1 MATGTIKKVMDENNI
16 KFPNY
21 SATPTTVTSTGT
33 VRKTLDS
40 DAYISAYSSMSTI
53 DGYHAISVG
62 TYVENLTATRTMQ
75 LYVKKGTTVTL
86 FGNASYASTMK
97 IYPLL

>member
-1 MATGTIKKVMDENNI
+1 MATGTITKVVDENNLR
-16 KFPNY
+16 FPNY

-40 DAYISAYSSMSTI
+40 DAYISAYSSIPTI
-53 DGYHAISVG
+53 DGSHAIAIG
-62 TYVENLTATRTMQ
+62 TYVENLTATQTMQ
-75 LYVKKGTTVTL
+75 LYVKKGTEVTL
-86 FGNASYASTMK
+86 FANTSYASIMK

>member
-33 VRKTLDS
+33 VRKVLDEDS
-40 DAYISAYSSMSTI
+40 FILAAANTTAL
-53 DGYHAISVG
+53 DGYHVIAIG
-62 TYVENLTATRTMQ
+62 NYTDNLTNLRTAH
-75 LYVKKGTTVTL
+75 LFAKKGETVTL
-86 FGNASYASTMK
+86 FGSTSYASTMW